1 MKKWIINSADQPD
14 EAMKAAAIRRQLE
27 LTKPPGALGRL
38 EDIAVELSAMQ
49 GRLNP
54 SAKNVQIAVFAG
66 DHGVACEGVSA
77 FPQVVTVEMVK
88 NFIRGGAAI
97 SVMARELG
105 AGLTVVNAGTVNEE
119 PFAQPV
125 VDRPIAAGTQNLVD
139 ESAMAESQCVQA
151 LDLGKDIIDGFPEDT
166 EIVIGGEMGIANT
179 TSATALGVAFGAG
192 TAAELVGPGT
202 GLDHEGVELKRKVI
216 ERALSRF
223 NNAHSVVQPLV
234 ILYELGGFEIAALV
248 GYFIRAAQ
256 QRLAILVDG
265 FIASAAALAACRI
278 NPSVRQWMIFAH
290 SSPEPGHRL
299 VLEALHASPLVSL
312 GMRLG
317 EGSGSAVAVTL
328 LRSACA
334 LQNGMATFAEA
345 GVSDALSDSTSDS

>member
-1 MKKWIINSADQPD
+1 MDKWIYRRANQPD
-14 EAMKAAAIRRQLE
+14 EAMKVAAVQRQLQ
-27 LTKPPGALGRL
+27 LTKPPGSLGRL

-54 SAKNVQIAVFAG
+54 SARNVQIAVFAG

-97 SVMARELG
+97 SVMAKELG
-105 AGLTVVNAGTVNEE
+105 AGLTVVNAGTVSEQ

-125 VDRPIAAGTQNLVD
+125 VDRPVSLGTQNLAA
-139 ESAMAESQCVQA
+139 EPAMTLTQCYQA
-151 LDLGKDIIDGFPEDT
+151 LELGKDITDGFPVDT

-179 TSATALGVAFGAG
+179 TSATALAAVFGAG
-192 TAAELVGPGT
+192 AAAELVGPGT
-202 GLDHEGVELKRKVI
+202 GLDNKGVERKCKVI
-216 ERALSRF
+216 ERALMRF
-223 NNAHSVVQPLV
+223 NEAHSVAEPLV
-234 ILYELGGFEIAALV
+234 MVCELGGFEIAALA

-256 QRLAILVDG
+256 QGFPILVDG

-278 NPSVRQWMIFAH
+278 NPSVRPWMIFAH
-290 SSPEPGHRL
+290 SSAEPGHRL
-299 VLEALHASPLVSL
+299 VLEALHARPLLSL

-317 EGSGSAVAVTL
+317 EGSGSAVAVSL

-345 GVSDALSDSTSDS
+345 GVSDS

>member
-119 PFAQPV
+119 PFGQPV
-125 VDRPIAAGTQNLVD
+125 VDRPIAAGTHNLVD

-192 TAAELVGPGT
+192 TASELVGPGT

-223 NNAHSVVQPLV
+223 NNAHSVAQPLV

-345 GVSDALSDSTSDS
+345 GVSDALSDSISDS